1 MSGRMAAGSTVLRA
15 VLAAA
20 VLWLVLIQPNH
31 PHALGWGALRM
42 FPLELPV
49 ILLGLVALPG
59 RALLTTVLRALLVA
73 VLMVLVVAKLADFAT
88 FVAYGR
94 AFNLLADAPLI
105 HAAWMLGSGSIGV
118 LPASAAVLG
127 GLLALGL
134 LGWAL
139 WWATGVWAHLHLS
152 RWRVPAALALVPAA
166 VLAVGEIGQAMR
178 AWNLPAAPPG
188 SAFTARV
195 AVERT
200 LFYRAALRDY
210 EEFRREAAADVFA
223 AAPPQRVLDL
233 IGDVDVLIMYV
244 ESYGRSS
251 FLNPLY
257 SGTHPATLAA
267 IEERLADRGLAMR
280 SAFLTAPMRGGQ
292 SWLAH
297 GSIATGLWIDN
308 QRRNAAMLASPRRTL
323 FHFAQGSGFD
333 TAAVMPAITM
343 DWPEGGFFG
352 FDTILAATEL
362 GYAGE
367 PFNWVT
373 MPDQFTLK
381 SMDRKLRQGRP
392 GVDRPPLFAQVALIS
407 SHAPWTPVPEL
418 IDWDAITDGTEFN
431 EMARAGDPPEVVWR
445 DHDRV
450 REQFRLAVDYA
461 LQVVGSYAER
471 HADEPPLMIVLG
483 DHEPAPFVAGVDSY
497 DVPIHLIG
505 PAHLV
510 ERAAEWGWEPGL
522 LPSPDAPV
530 WRMDRFR
537 DRFLAL
543 FSTAQPQAGAVT
555 ASRALAEGEGTGA
568 LAGAPQFREV
578 QR

>member
-1 MSGRMAAGSTVLRA
+1 MSAPMVVRAA
-15 VLAAA
+15 LAAA

-31 PHALGWGALRM
+31 PAALTWGALRM

-49 ILLGLVALPG
+49 ILMGLVALPPAG
-59 RALLTTVLRALLVA
+59 RVTAALRGLLVA
-73 VLMVLVVAKLADFAT
+73 ALTVLVLTKLADFAT

-94 AFNLLADAPLI
+94 AFNLLVDAPLI
-105 HAAWMLGSGSIGV
+105 HAAWMLGSGSIGTV
-118 LPASAAVLG
+118 AAALAVAG
-127 GLLALGL
+127 ALGALAL
-134 LGWAL
+134 LGWSL
-139 WWATGVWAHLHLS
+139 WWATGVWAAVQGPVL
-152 RWRVPAALALVPAA
+152 RRTAAFAVVPAAL
-166 VLAVGEIGQAMR
+166 LATAEIGQAMR
-178 AWNLPAAPPG
+178 AWSLPANPPG
-188 SAFTARV
+188 AAFTARV
-195 AVERT
+195 ALERAI
-200 LFYRAALRDY
+200 FYREALRDI
-210 EEFRREAAADVFA
+210 EEFKRKAAADPFA
-223 AAPPQRVLDL
+223 ALPPGQVLDQ
-233 IGDVDVLIMYV
+233 IGDTDVLLIYV

-257 SGTHPATLAA
+257 SGTHPVTLAA
-267 IEERLADRGLAMR
+267 IEERLAERGLAMR

-297 GSIATGLWIDN
+297 GTIATGLWIDN
-308 QRRNAAMLASPRRTL
+308 QRRNAVMLTSPRRTL
-323 FHFAQGSGFD
+323 FHFAQGAGFD

-343 DWPEGGFFG
+343 DWPESAFFG
-352 FDTILAATEL
+352 FDTILAAADL

-392 GVDRPPLFAQVALIS
+392 GVERAPLFAQIALIS

-418 IDWDAITDGTEFN
+418 VDWDTISDGTEFN

-450 REQFRLAVDYA
+450 REQFRLAVDYT
-461 LQVVGSYAER
+461 LQVVGSFAER
-471 HADEPPLMIVLG
+471 HADDPPLMIVLG

-497 DVPIHLIG
+497 DVPVHLIG
-505 PAHLV
+505 PVHLV
-510 ERAAEWGWEPGL
+510 ERAADWGWEAGL
-522 LPSPDAPV
+522 LPSDDAPV
-530 WRMDRFR
+530 WRMDVFR

-543 FSTAQPQAGAVT
+543 FSSAEPVGGAETAA
-555 ASRALAEGEGTGA
+555 RALTLGGSGA
-568 LAGAPQFREV
+568 LAGTPHAMEV